1 MSLARSVARRIK
13 GGIQR
18 RADRVLR
25 RLSGETVPGPA
36 TPTPPSPE
44 PAPRP
49 QPAPAPAPAPVE
61 DDDVVGEALFTF
73 EQVEELLEDM
83 VRPALQSDG
92 GDITLVR
99 IDAGDIYVQ
108 LQGACQTCPSA
119 TATMRMGIERLLE
132 EELPGF
138 RSLIEVNGVGH

>member
-1 MSLARSVARRIK
+1 VSLASTVARRVK
-13 GGIQR
+13 GGVKR

-25 RLSGETVPGPA
+25 RLGLRSEPD
-36 TPTPPSPE
+36 PP
-44 PAPRP
+44 
-49 QPAPAPAPAPVE
+49 PAPAPPPARAPEPEPRPEPVQVA
-61 DDDVVGEALFTF
+61 DDVVGAPMFTF
-73 EQVEELLEDM
+73 EQVDELLDDM
-83 VRPALQSDG
+83 VRPALQADG

-99 IDAGDIYVQ
+99 VDQGDIYVQ
-108 LQGACQTCPSA
+108 LQGACSTCPSA